1 MEHRYFP
8 FFIDITGKKVLVAG
22 AGSIALRRVSA
33 LLRFGAVITVV
44 APEMRDEFQILQQQ
58 YGTEYLHLEQKTC
71 DPELV
76 TGYDLVLTATDSPRI
91 DRMIWESCKRHHVWI
106 NVASDQSLCDFRFPA
121 LAETE
126 ELVVGITSNSGDH
139 KKVRSVSAQ
148 IREVLE
154 TENFNLE

>member
-1 MEHRYFP
+1 MEQNYFP
-8 FFIDITGKKVLVAG
+8 FFIDITGKKVLMAG

-44 APEMRDEFQILQQQ
+44 APQMREEFQILQQK
-58 YGTEYLHLEQKTC
+58 YGTERLRLEQKEC
-71 DPELV
+71 GPEHIK
-76 TGYDLVLTATDSPRI
+76 GYDLVLTATDSTKI
-91 DRMIWESCKRHHVWI
+91 DRMIWETCKKQHIWV

-126 ELVVGITSNSGDH
+126 ELIVGITSNTGDH

-148 IREVLE
+148 IRKVLE
-154 TENFNLE
+154 TKNYNLD

>member
-1 MEHRYFP
+1 MKQRYFP

-33 LLRFGAVITVV
+33 LLRFCAVITVV
-44 APEMRDEFQILQQQ
+44 APQMREEFQKLQRQ
-58 YGTEYLHLEQKTC
+58 YGEDRLHLEQKEC
-71 DPELV
+71 GPEHIK
-76 TGYDLVLTATDSPRI
+76 GYDLVLTATDSQKT
-91 DRMIWESCKRHHVWI
+91 DHMIWEACKKHHVWV

-126 ELVVGITSNSGDH
+126 ELVVGITSNTGDH

-154 TENFNLE
+154 TENYNLE